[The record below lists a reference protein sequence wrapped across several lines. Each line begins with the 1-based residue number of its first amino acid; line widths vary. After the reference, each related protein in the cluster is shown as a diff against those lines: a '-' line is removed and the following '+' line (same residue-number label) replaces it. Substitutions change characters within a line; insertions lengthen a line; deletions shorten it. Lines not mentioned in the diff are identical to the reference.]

1 MIRPLLV
8 CLAFALLA
16 FAPLVSTAQ
25 EQPPAPDTPKVK
37 EYATYDALFDDFD
50 KRRKVLITQ
59 FERLQQ
65 KERVEPN
72 ELRKAE
78 GELMAL
84 DREYAGALRQYID
97 NHTGAKDLM
106 PARFENAVTLS
117 RLEDRLQDAV
127 KAADEFLKNHAD
139 SDLAPDARFVKAQT
153 LFRMPGNEDAALV
166 ALEQFIEKHPERQ
179 DANAAR
185 MMRVR
190 TLLFLDRVAD
200 AKRALD
206 MLIRSD
212 KVKADEDARAFLQG
226 QLDALDWIGRDMPAF
241 SIKDVD
247 GKSLASTD
255 WVDKPYLVFVW
266 DTTSAPC
273 LGELPFV
280 QEVHKRHGEKMP
292 VLGISVNESK
302 PAFEQW
308 LGRNPDAIKFRSVW
322 MDRVEEGTL
331 IKKLSVSVIP
341 FNVLVDAKGKV
352 YRYDVRS
359 DDLMRYAARL
369 AK

>member
-16 FAPLVSTAQ
+16 FVPLVSVAQ

-84 DREYAGALRQYID
+84 DHEYAGALRMYID

-153 LFRMPGNEDAALV
+153 LFRMPGSEDVALV

-206 MLIRSD
+206 MLIKSD
-212 KVKADEDARAFLQG
+212 KVKGDEDARAFLQG

-247 GKSLASTD
+247 GKALASAD
-255 WVDKPYLVFVW
+255 WIDKPYLVFVW

-308 LGRNPDAIKFRSVW
+308 LGRNPDAIKFRSAW